1 MPPPFML
8 IIMAV
13 YRAKKKDTQPK
24 KDAVT
29 AHTPVSNESMERL
42 ARIMNDSPSI
52 MKLHGTEWCIKGLK
66 PGVQWLIAEQA
77 CRIVKGEKLS
87 MGDVIKEFAVN
98 LPAVAHV
105 ITLALLNDKDRIF
118 SDYEK
123 KELSD
128 DYHKVYDLLMWGEYD
143 IKDWALL
150 LGEILNLISTDFFRE
165 YQCDSD
171 REGDDTG
178 EEDEEN
184 GTKLIISR
192 TEWGQMIDF
201 LRSNTWCS
209 REEYLWGMTIG
220 QVRLSSFDFSH
231 VEYGN
236 KDKKKKKVSKIGS
249 VDDLKNLNDLGM
261 PIINKKG

>member
-1 MPPPFML
+1 MF

-13 YRAKKKDTQPK
+13 YRAKKKDTGLK
-24 KDAVT
+24 TNVVT
-29 AHTPVSNESMERL
+29 ACTPISDESMERL

-52 MKLHGTEWCIKGLK
+52 VKLHGTEWRIKGLK

-77 CRIVKGEKLS
+77 CQIVKGEKLS
-87 MGDVIKEFAVN
+87 MGDVIKEFSVN
-98 LPAVAHV
+98 LPAVVNV

-118 SDYEK
+118 SDYDK
-123 KELSD
+123 RELSEE
-128 DYHKVYDLLMWGEYD
+128 YHQIYDLLMWGEYD
-143 IKDWALL
+143 MKDWALL

-171 REGDDTG
+171 REGNDLD
-178 EEDEEN
+178 EEDKEN

-192 TEWGQMIDF
+192 TEWGQMVDF

-209 REEYLWGMTIG
+209 RDEYLWGMTVG

-236 KDKKKKKVSKIGS
+236 KDKKKRKSAK
-249 VDDLKNLNDLGM
+249 
-261 PIINKKG
+261 

>member
-1 MPPPFML
+1 MLPPFML

-24 KDAVT
+24 RNAVT

-52 MKLHGTEWCIKGLK
+52 MKLHDTEWCITGLK

-77 CRIVKGEKLS
+77 CRIVKGEKMS

-150 LGEILNLISTDFFRE
+150 LGEILNLISTDFFFESINVIQTVRE
-165 YQCDSD
+165 MTLA
-171 REGDDTG
+171 R
-178 EEDEEN
+178 
-184 GTKLIISR
+184 KMKK
-192 TEWGQMIDF
+192 TEQ
-201 LRSNTWCS
+201 S
-209 REEYLWGMTIG
+209 
-220 QVRLSSFDFSH
+220 
-231 VEYGN
+231 
-236 KDKKKKKVSKIGS
+236 
-249 VDDLKNLNDLGM
+249 
-261 PIINKKG
+261 

>member
-150 LGEILNLISTDFFRE
+150 LGEILNLISTDFFFESINVIQTVRE
-165 YQCDSD
+165 MTLARKMKKTEQRLTRSL
-171 REGDDTG
+171 RH
-178 EEDEEN
+178 
-184 GTKLIISR
+184 TKEKISNTKSMSHYTSVLMTALLSR
-192 TEWGQMIDF
+192 T
-201 LRSNTWCS
+201 RKH
-209 REEYLWGMTIG
+209 
-220 QVRLSSFDFSH
+220 SSLH
-231 VEYGN
+231 V
-236 KDKKKKKVSKIGS
+236 I
-249 VDDLKNLNDLGM
+249 LM
-261 PIINKKG
+261 

>member
-1 MPPPFML
+1 MPPPFMF

-150 LGEILNLISTDFFRE
+150 LGEILNLISTDFFFESINVIQTVRE
-165 YQCDSD
+165 MTLA
-171 REGDDTG
+171 R
-178 EEDEEN
+178 
-184 GTKLIISR
+184 KMKK
-192 TEWGQMIDF
+192 TEQ
-201 LRSNTWCS
+201 S
-209 REEYLWGMTIG
+209 
-220 QVRLSSFDFSH
+220 
-231 VEYGN
+231 
-236 KDKKKKKVSKIGS
+236 
-249 VDDLKNLNDLGM
+249 
-261 PIINKKG
+261 